1 MVSSAAVLNETD
13 CGLTNVISICDISA
27 GYELKDD
34 AAISKVRD
42 AIMVI
47 PISTEC
53 RPS

>member
-13 CGLTNVISICDISA
+13 CGLTNVSICDISA